1 MATSAGTRDLP
12 AVAGGPAA
20 GQAGRITGVALMTG
34 SAASSQLGAATAAL
48 AFPVLGPAGVV
59 AIRQWVAA
67 AVLLTTV
74 RPKFSSFTRRQWRPV
89 LALALIFATMNL
101 SLYLA
106 IDRIGLGLAVT
117 LEFLGPLSVALLAS
131 RRVIDLGCALV
142 AGAAAVMLG
151 RPQPSTDYAGI
162 GLAVLAATCWAG
174 YILVNRVVGAR
185 LPGSQGPA
193 AAASLSALLYVP
205 VGIWVLAGQPVTAT
219 AVGRAATA
227 GLLCSAIPMVADLLA
242 LRRVPARFYGAF
254 MSVNPVFAAL
264 TGLVVLGQS
273 LAWLDWLAIAAIVTA
288 NAVGLST
295 GARAQPSGSVAEGGR
310 APAVDGHDRTGHERR
325 VVRGQERRHAGHFL
339 RLGLAADG
347 LQGGVRLPAGL
358 GGGTLGGRKRRP
370 VAAHVGVDVP
380 GADGVDAKTVGAV
393 VDGQLPGEV
402 DDAALGGTVR
412 RGQRRADDAI
422 GGGNVDHGASRLPQ
436 EVRDG
441 RPGTQEGPAQVDG
454 DRPVPG
460 VDVELMEAT

>member
-1 MATSAGTRDLP
+1 MATSIGTRNLP

-20 GQAGRITGVALMTG
+20 GQADRLTGIALMTG
-34 SAASSQLGAATAAL
+34 SAASNQLGAATAAL

-67 AVLLTTV
+67 AVLLTSV

-131 RRVIDLGCALV
+131 RRAIDLGCALV
-142 AGAAAVMLG
+142 AGAAAVVLA

-162 GLAVLAATCWAG
+162 GLAVLAAACWAG

-205 VGIWVLAGQPVTAT
+205 VGIWVLAGHPVTAT

-242 LRRVPARFYGAF
+242 LRRVPARFYGVF

-273 LAWLDWLAIAAIVTA
+273 LVWLDWLAIAAIVTA
-288 NAVGLST
+288 NAVGVST
-295 GARAQPSGSVAEGGR
+295 AGVSTAGVSTAGVSTAGVSAG
-310 APAVDGHDRTGHERR
+310 RR
-325 VVRGQERRHAGHFL
+325 VTSG
-339 RLGLAADG
+339 
-347 LQGGVRLPAGL
+347 
-358 GGGTLGGRKRRP
+358 
-370 VAAHVGVDVP
+370 
-380 GADGVDAKTVGAV
+380 
-393 VDGQLPGEV
+393 
-402 DDAALGGTVR
+402 
-412 RGQRRADDAI
+412 
-422 GGGNVDHGASRLPQ
+422 
-436 EVRDG
+436 
-441 RPGTQEGPAQVDG
+441 
-454 DRPVPG
+454 
-460 VDVELMEAT
+460 